1 MIGDPGRVLLSAS
14 YKEQTVSNFEERSEQ
29 AEGKV
34 SKGAKYTVDGYWGT
48 RSANHQSRYVLVNS
62 TCFDAYSCSS

>member
-34 SKGAKYTVDGYWGT
+34 SKGAKDTVDGYWGT
-48 RSANHQSRYVLVNS
+48 RSINHQLRYVLVS
-62 TCFDAYSCSS
+62 SACFGACFCSS